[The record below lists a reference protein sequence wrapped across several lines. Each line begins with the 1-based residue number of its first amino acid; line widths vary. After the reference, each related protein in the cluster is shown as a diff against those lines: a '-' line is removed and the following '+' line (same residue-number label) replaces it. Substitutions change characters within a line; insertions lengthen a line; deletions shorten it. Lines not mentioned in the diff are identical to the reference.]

1 MNTAT
6 KITELPALT
15 ADLLQIN
22 SCLVDNLFA
31 DLWKQMGMKAL
42 LNKAG
47 FSKRSGTSIYELVYV
62 LVLWVWLKKTRL
74 GCLLMKH
81 YNTLQR
87 LRKTRSTK

>member
-1 MNTAT
+1 VNTAT

-15 ADLLQIN
+15 ADLLQSN

-47 FSKRSGTSIYELVYV
+47 FIRRHFFFLIQLVVV
-62 LVLWVWLKKTRL
+62 LI
-74 GCLLMKH
+74 
-81 YNTLQR
+81 
-87 LRKTRSTK
+87 

>member
-1 MNTAT
+1 MPPKWYNIACTTNQYYQRRPYVNTAS

-15 ADLLQIN
+15 ADLLQSN

-47 FSKRSGTSIYELVYV
+47 FIQ
-62 LVLWVWLKKTRL
+62 
-74 GCLLMKH
+74 
-81 YNTLQR
+81 TLPAMESER
-87 LRKTRSTK
+87 EGW

>member
-1 MNTAT
+1 MNTAS

-15 ADLLQIN
+15 ADLLQSN

-47 FSKRSGTSIYELVYV
+47 FIQ
-62 LVLWVWLKKTRL
+62 
-74 GCLLMKH
+74 
-81 YNTLQR
+81 TLPVMESER
-87 LRKTRSTK
+87 EGW